1 MPDPSRVPAQ
11 VLFRSVNKLL
21 MDTAT
26 SEYLFCADF
35 FGEDAV
41 FHELFGPTLAAVE
54 AHLSSTV
61 QVCASLPAERGACS
75 DAAHSGQKQV
85 PSHTCLL
92 SMV

>member
-1 MPDPSRVPAQ
+1 VQ

-41 FHELFGPTLAAVE
+41 FHELFGPTLSAVE
-54 AHLSSTV
+54 AHLSTTV
-61 QVCASLPAERGACS
+61 QVGAFACRR
-75 DAAHSGQKQV
+75 
-85 PSHTCLL
+85 C
-92 SMV
+92 

>member
-1 MPDPSRVPAQ
+1 VVTARLKSSHVHAQ

-41 FHELFGPTLAAVE
+41 FHELFGPTLSAVE

-61 QVCASLPAERGACS
+61 QVCAVC
-75 DAAHSGQKQV
+75 
-85 PSHTCLL
+85 
-92 SMV
+92 

>member
-1 MPDPSRVPAQ
+1 
-11 VLFRSVNKLL
+11 

-41 FHELFGPTLAAVE
+41 FHELFGPTLSAVE

-61 QVCASLPAERGACS
+61 QVCADRAPCGLIWAAANAVHSLLW
-75 DAAHSGQKQV
+75 
-85 PSHTCLL
+85 LL
-92 SMV
+92 GNY